1 MLTINRQACTLESG
15 DSPAPVWY
23 LAVGDNTLEEV
34 SWSNFMFVALV
45 SSRIKTMRDKTV
57 ETLTAYSEGRISRN
71 KALSELKVEFPD
83 LLTQLS
89 KHGLAL
95 PRVPVAM
102 REEMADF
109 VASLETG
116 PRV

>member
-1 MLTINRQACTLESG
+1 
-15 DSPAPVWY
+15 
-23 LAVGDNTLEEV
+23 
-34 SWSNFMFVALV
+34 MFVALV
-45 SSRIKTMRDKTV
+45 SSRIKTMGDKTV
-57 ETLTAYSEGRISRN
+57 KTLTAYSEGRISRN

-95 PRVPVAM
+95 PRVPV